1 MKKLSKFFGKIS
13 YRILLF
19 FDKWLITPITK
30 LMLKITSIFKENTK
44 NLDKFMGKKSTL
56 IVLSLILAFSIFVM
70 IDQENMMIDQ
80 YAEILYD
87 QPVTAIFNEELYVVE
102 GLPETV
108 DITLIGQR
116 RHVFLAKQAPSR
128 GVTVDLTGL
137 RPGNHTVTL
146 RHAQRLGSINYK
158 LNPSQ
163 VMVTIHEK
171 ISESRR
177 LTYDV
182 LQIDNLDS
190 RLYIND
196 VSLDRDDVIVKG
208 AAHTLEEV
216 ATVRALIN
224 INDIANPRVGEAQL
238 DNIPLV
244 AYDTSGNIVDVEIVP
259 STVSA
264 EISIISPSRDV
275 PIEIIPV
282 GDLAFGRA
290 ISSIETSVSSV
301 TVYGQEDA
309 VDQLTSLPVEIDV
322 QGLTEDREFTITLR
336 RPSGIRDLSV
346 RTITVTVTVDDSV
359 TREFSDIAVTTENLD
374 SRFAV
379 QALSQ
384 NDQSITALVQGS
396 SRVLDN
402 FDPSSLRAYI
412 DLSGYGVGEHEV
424 EVRVTGD
431 DRRLTYSSRTVRV
444 RIRIIER

>member
-1 MKKLSKFFGKIS
+1 MKKLTKLFGKIS

-19 FDKWLITPITK
+19 FDRWLITPITK

-44 NLDKFMGKKSTL
+44 GIDKLMGKKSTL
-56 IVLSLILAFSIFVM
+56 IILSLILAFSIFVM

-163 VMVTIHEK
+163 IMITIHEK

-182 LQIDNLDS
+182 LQIDNLDN

-196 VSLDRDDVIVKG
+196 VLLDRDDVIVKG

-224 INDIANPRVGEAQL
+224 VDDITNPRIGEMEL

-244 AYDTSGNIVDVEIVP
+244 AYDTNGNVVDVEIVP

-290 ISSIETSVSSV
+290 ISSIETSVSTV

-309 VDQLTSLPVEIDV
+309 VEQLTYLPVEIDV

-336 RPSGIRDLSV
+336 RPSGIRELSV
-346 RTITVTVTVDDSV
+346 RTITVTVTVDDTE

-384 NDQSITALVQGS
+384 EDQSITALVQGS

-402 FDPSSLRAYI
+402 FDPSTLRAYI
-412 DLSGYGVGEHEV
+412 DLSGYGAGEHEV
-424 EVRVTGD
+424 EVRVTGT